1 MTKEIASLLK
11 AADDERTAELA
22 RLIANWMKVNCPGMT
37 MEEKGPF
44 ITSAF
49 LKALGLLIQ

>member
-1 MTKEIASLLK
+1 MTEEINALLK

-22 RLIANWMKVNCPGMT
+22 RLIANWVKVNCPNMPT
-37 MEEKGPF
+37 ADKGPF